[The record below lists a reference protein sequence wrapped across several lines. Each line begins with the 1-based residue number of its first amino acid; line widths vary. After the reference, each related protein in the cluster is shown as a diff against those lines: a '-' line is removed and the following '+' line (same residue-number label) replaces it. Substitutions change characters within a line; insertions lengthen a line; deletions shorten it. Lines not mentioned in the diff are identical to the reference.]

1 MNLSLLND
9 DYPMLNIKKEMRS
22 EYIFALNQYCE
33 NKDLNPFIKFME
45 TTMIHQIDEFLNKY
59 RLQ

>member
-9 DYPMLNIKKEMRS
+9 DYPMLNMKKEMRS
-22 EYIFALNQYCE
+22 EYFFALNQYGE
-33 NKDLNPFIKFME
+33 NKDLNPFIKFMK
-45 TTMIHQIDEFLNKY
+45 TIMIHQIDEFLNKY